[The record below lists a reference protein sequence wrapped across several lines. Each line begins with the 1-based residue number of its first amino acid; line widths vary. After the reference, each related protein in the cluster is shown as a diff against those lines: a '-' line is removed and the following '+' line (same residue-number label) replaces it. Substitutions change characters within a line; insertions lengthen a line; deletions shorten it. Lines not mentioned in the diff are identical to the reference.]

1 MNSTYT
7 TMARHVAATLI
18 GASALLAQAAEV
30 PAAAP
35 TAPASKGPYVCQ
47 MASHP
52 HMAAMGPAKEY
63 DKPGICPTD
72 GMELIAKNSR
82 LNVAVLV
89 FDGVQD
95 IDYAG
100 PIEVFGQS
108 GAKIFTVAASNDAV
122 QSVFGVNMKPDYDL
136 EHAPAADVLII
147 PGGNVGAFTHNPAA
161 IAWLQ
166 QRSTETR
173 TVMSV
178 CTGAFILGKAG
189 LLDGLDATTI
199 AGAIPQLAKSF
210 PKAHVVNDRR
220 YTDNGKIVTTA
231 GLSAGID
238 GALHVV
244 DRELGRLRA
253 EDIAR
258 GIEYEWNPNGKH
270 SFAELAGNV
279 MPDVGTLLPEG
290 AVWERQV
297 ERGDMKQWEMNGK
310 MEINISAAQFLDNGV
325 AKLKAD
331 DWKMQAGK
339 NALQRSFTKSKDG
352 HTWQLVLTLANEG
365 APSAY
370 RLSMALKQTGKAAK
384 A

>member
-1 MNSTYT
+1 
-7 TMARHVAATLI
+7 MARHVAATLI
-18 GASALLAQAAEV
+18 GASALLAQAAEA
-30 PAAAP
+30 PA
-35 TAPASKGPYVCQ
+35 TAPSPSTYKGPYVCQ
-47 MASHP
+47 MASHA

-100 PIEVFGQS
+100 PMEVFGQS
-108 GAKIFTVAASNDAV
+108 GAKIFTVAASTDALH
-122 QSVFGVNMKPDYDL
+122 SVFGVKLTPDYDL

-173 TVMSV
+173 TVLSV

-189 LLDGLDATTI
+189 LLDGLNATTI
-199 AGAIPQLAKSF
+199 AGAIPQLAKAF
-210 PKAHVVNDRR
+210 PKAHVVNNRR

-258 GIEYEWNPNGKH
+258 GIEYDWNPDGKR

-279 MPDVGTLLPEG
+279 MPDVAVLLPEG
-290 AVWERQV
+290 ASWERLV
-297 ERGDMKQWEMNGK
+297 ERGDMKQWEMNGQ
-310 MEINISAAQFLDNGV
+310 MEISISAAEFLDNGV

-331 DWKMQAGK
+331 DWKVQTGK
-339 NALQRSFTKSKDG
+339 NALQRSFTKTKDG
-352 HTWQLVLTLANEG
+352 RTWQLVLSLANER
-365 APSAY
+365 APSVY
-370 RLSMALKQTGKAAK
+370 HLSMKLKQSGLGQQRG
-384 A
+384 